1 MLKKIL
7 DRILANRKSTVA
19 AIVGAIVGGAAIFG
33 LEIDPTL
40 ISSLLL
46 AIITIIGLLYEE
58 KK

>member
-1 MLKKIL
+1 IL
-7 DRILANRKSTVA
+7 DRILANPKSTVA
-19 AIVGAIVGGAAIFG
+19 AIVGAVVGGAAIFG